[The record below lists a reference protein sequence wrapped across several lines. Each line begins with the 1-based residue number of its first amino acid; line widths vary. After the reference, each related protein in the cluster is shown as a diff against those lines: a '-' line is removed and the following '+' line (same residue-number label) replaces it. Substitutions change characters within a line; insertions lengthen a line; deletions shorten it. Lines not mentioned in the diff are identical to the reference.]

1 MAAGQ
6 HGWNTTAAWGAAG
19 LLLVAGL
26 FGTAHAQAPLPV
38 TVTLLPQRFFVERIG
53 GPHVRVTVMVPP
65 GADAHTYEPRP
76 RQMAELSRSRLYFA
90 VGDPFESIWLAK
102 FKAAN
107 RELPVVNTDAG
118 IEKLPMTDDDDEHG
132 HAHPAASGAGSQ
144 AGLRDPH
151 IWLSPPLV
159 KIQAAHIRDGLVGA
173 DPAHRADYEAN
184 YGRFVQELD
193 ALDGELRGIFQDL
206 KPGQRE
212 FMIFHPA
219 WGYFAQAYG
228 LVQAPIEVHGKDP
241 RPAQLARLIDHARER
256 GIRAIFV
263 QPQRSTR
270 AAETIAKAIG
280 GAVVVADDLAPDWAE
295 NLRRVAVKMRDAAR

>member
-1 MAAGQ
+1 MAAG
-6 HGWNTTAAWGAAG
+6 
-19 LLLVAGL
+19 L
-26 FGTAHAQAPLPV
+26 FSGVPAQAQAPLPV
-38 TVTLLPQRFFVERIG
+38 TVTLLPERYFVERIG
-53 GPHVRVTVMVPP
+53 GAHVRVAVMVPP

-76 RQMAELSRSRLYFA
+76 RQMADLSRSRLYFA
-90 VGDPFESIWLAK
+90 VGDPFETVWLAK

-107 RELPVVNTDAG
+107 RNLPVVNTDAG

-132 HAHPAASGAGSQ
+132 QADRVLGRAETP

-173 DPAHRADYEAN
+173 DPGRRADYEAN
-184 YGRFVQELD
+184 HARFVKELD
-193 ALDGELRGIFQDL
+193 ALDAELRGIFKDL
-206 KPGQRE
+206 KHGQRE

-228 LVQAPIEVHGKDP
+228 LVQTPIEVHGKDP
-241 RPAQLARLIDHARER
+241 RPAQLAQLIDHARKR

-263 QPQRSTR
+263 APQRSTR

-280 GAVVVADDLAPDWAE
+280 GAVVIADDLAPDWAE